1 MRRSQQV
8 GAAGVALLIVSAL
21 VAGCGSSSSGGRTA
35 SSKQAIE
42 SLRGTRQELAK
53 AKTEVQQTNGSLD
66 KLASGGNLEQSYQ
79 QYTRQVAEMKA
90 SGERAKAR
98 GQDMRNRTRQYVAA
112 WQKEMD
118 QISSPELRAGA
129 SERRAKVQANFD
141 QITASARAT
150 GDAYRPYLQNL
161 QEIQKALAN
170 DLTPA
175 GVDAARTA
183 IDKAKA
189 QGETVQQ
196 KLDALIAELDQV
208 GGSMS
213 TGASTASGT

>member
-1 MRRSQQV
+1 MRRSSHAGQ
-8 GAAGVALLIVSAL
+8 AGVAMLVISAL
-21 VAGCGSSSSGGRTA
+21 VAGCGESSGGRTQT
-35 SSKQAIE
+35 SKQAID
-42 SLRGTRQELAK
+42 SLHGTRQELAK
-53 AKTEVQQTNGSLD
+53 AKTEVQQANGSLD

-79 QYTRQVAEMKA
+79 QYTRQVAELKA

-98 GQDMRNRTRQYVAA
+98 GQDMRNRQRQYVAA

-118 QISSPELRAGA
+118 QISNPELRAGA
-129 SERRAKVQANFD
+129 TERRAKVQANFD
-141 QITASARAT
+141 RIASTARAT

-175 GVDAARTA
+175 GVDAARPA
-183 IDKAKA
+183 IEKAKA
-189 QGETVQQ
+189 QGDTVQQ
-196 KLDALIAELDQV
+196 RLDSLIAELDQV

-213 TGASTASGT
+213 SGAGQASGK

>member
-1 MRRSQQV
+1 
-8 GAAGVALLIVSAL
+8 LIVSAL
-21 VAGCGSSSSGGRTA
+21 LAGCGSDSGGRTA
-35 SSKQAIE
+35 QSKQAID
-42 SLRGTRQELAK
+42 SLRGTRQELAS
-53 AKTEVQQTNGSLD
+53 AKTEVQQANASLD

-79 QYTRQVAEMKA
+79 QYTRQVAELKA
-90 SGERAKAR
+90 SGERARAR

-129 SERRAKVQANFD
+129 AQRRAKVQANFD
-141 QITASARAT
+141 QISSTARAT

-161 QEIQKALAN
+161 QEIQRALAN

-175 GVDAARTA
+175 GIDAARPA
-183 IDKAKA
+183 IEKAKA
-189 QGETVQQ
+189 QGDAVQQ
-196 KLDALIAELDQV
+196 RIDALIAELDDV

-213 TGASTASGT
+213 AGASTASGK

>member
-1 MRRSQQV
+1 
-8 GAAGVALLIVSAL
+8 VALLIVSAL